1 MINECF
7 YLQRKQPKAMFA
19 MQGINKSEWSVFLKV
34 RSDEAENAGV
44 IRGRKRLHGARNQ
57 GKGYYVA

>member
-1 MINECF
+1 M
-7 YLQRKQPKAMFA
+7 L
-19 MQGINKSEWSVFLKV
+19 LKV

>member
-1 MINECF
+1 MNPKKTINSIEMA
-7 YLQRKQPKAMFA
+7 LD
-19 MQGINKSEWSVFLKV
+19 FLKV

>member
-1 MINECF
+1 MSMVLPFKID
-7 YLQRKQPKAMFA
+7 
-19 MQGINKSEWSVFLKV
+19 LKV
-34 RSDEAENAGV
+34 CSDEAENAGV